1 MIESGSDL
9 EGGQVM
15 TEREKM
21 LAGELYDPGDAELL
35 ARWHL
40 AKDLASVYNSLPS
53 ADVAGKERLLR
64 ELLGGFGR
72 VSG

>member
-1 MIESGSDL
+1 
-9 EGGQVM
+9 M

-21 LAGELYDPGDAELL
+21 LAGELYDPGDTELL

-40 AKDLASVYNSLPS
+40 AKDLASVYNSPSS

>member
-1 MIESGSDL
+1 
-9 EGGQVM
+9 M

-21 LAGELYDPGDAELL
+21 LAGELYDSGDAELL
-35 ARWHL
+35 ARWHQ
-40 AKDLASVYNSLPS
+40 AKDLANAYNSPSS